1 MWAEDW
7 KTATQGKHKKRYHQ
21 HWPNLPK
28 TSYNVDGKIE
38 RGRRKYSSRCRNSL
52 YGGLTYITILGTNPK
67 NKL

>member
-7 KTATQGKHKKRYHQ
+7 KTATQGKYKKRYHQ

-38 RGRRKYSSRCRNSL
+38 RGR
-52 YGGLTYITILGTNPK
+52 
-67 NKL
+67 